1 MVQCSDCGHV
11 VPETNLVIHQATAC
25 VARARAAAR
34 PRRPSSPFQTRT
46 TATATAPPE
55 WQHDSPQRQHD
66 NRKQED
72 NRKQDSHMIDL
83 VNDNDD
89 KQDDNNNDVQVVT
102 EWPCPRCTLLNPISE
117 DTCSVCQYTRQRTLP
132 DPVRRDRLINNET
145 AHPLYN
151 NTMPSSS
158 SASLVGSG
166 ALLGSVIG
174 AAGALMRGNSLGRGV
189 IEGAM
194 TGAMG
199 GAVVDTLFRPPAP
212 APSSMATTSR
222 STNNPYQPQQQQQYN
237 SWRSNNPYQ
246 PQQYSY
252 QQQQQPRSSYNAM
265 MATTITRSP
274 DGSMI
279 RTITDGNGM
288 MTTTTTTRSSDGY
301 IRSSTVHDGGVDNA
315 LLSLMLSNVLNA
327 NYNNSFHRTT
337 ADNNNNII
345 DGMSYE
351 QLLQAFGDGS
361 ENRGADEST
370 ISSLPTSQ
378 VTRNCPILRSE
389 NNNSCPICL
398 EVYREGDTRKTLPC
412 LHGFHVQCVDKW
424 LRTNGSCPICKHS
437 VSY

>member
-1 MVQCSDCGHV
+1 
-11 VPETNLVIHQATAC
+11 
-25 VARARAAAR
+25 
-34 PRRPSSPFQTRT
+34 
-46 TATATAPPE
+46 
-55 WQHDSPQRQHD
+55 
-66 NRKQED
+66 
-72 NRKQDSHMIDL
+72 
-83 VNDNDD
+83 
-89 KQDDNNNDVQVVT
+89 
-102 EWPCPRCTLLNPISE
+102 
-117 DTCSVCQYTRQRTLP
+117 
-132 DPVRRDRLINNET
+132 
-145 AHPLYN
+145 
-151 NTMPSSS
+151 
-158 SASLVGSG
+158 
-166 ALLGSVIG
+166 
-174 AAGALMRGNSLGRGV
+174 
-189 IEGAM
+189 M

-212 APSSMATTSR
+212 APSSMATSTSR
-222 STNNPYQPQQQQQYN
+222 STNNPYQPQQQQQHN

-252 QQQQQPRSSYNAM
+252 QQQQQPRSSFNGM

-288 MTTTTTTRSSDGY
+288 MTTTTTRSSDGY

-327 NYNNSFHRTT
+327 NNNSFHRTT
-337 ADNNNNII
+337 ADNNNNNNMI

-361 ENRGADEST
+361 ENRGANEST

-389 NNNSCPICL
+389 NNNNSCPICL